1 MRSPFEARQPASRP
15 DHTIESAHACSW
27 RLYDHTAL
35 SPLAVI
41 LQRLH
46 SRTLPQT
53 RLADVSNSP
62 EPLFPAWG
70 SISANRSIRCA
81 SRARQRRLTGTPQND
96 ATFTRF
102 SRNFHWIG
110 HCPAEILCALLC
122 WRIRGRRPRALRI
135 AGARAGR
142 LAEGGTYEAYAR
154 GLCSSGPD
162 GTPALG

>member
-15 DHTIESAHACSW
+15 DHTIESAHACSC

-41 LQRLH
+41 LKRLH

-53 RLADVSNSP
+53 RLADVSSSP

-70 SISANRSIRCA
+70 SISANRNIRCA
-81 SRARQRRLTGTPQND
+81 SRAGQRRLTGTPQKD
-96 ATFTRF
+96 ATFARF

-110 HCPAEILCALLC
+110 HCRAEILCALRC
-122 WRIRGRRPRALRI
+122 WRYGAAGLARSRI